1 MNKCPKKNG
10 SVLILAVF
18 AIAIITTLAAG
29 MLQLS
34 YEQIQLMQNQLYA
47 TEAFE
52 ISQAGLNSAFA
63 QIRDDPNW
71 NTGFAASSFAY
82 GSFTVDVNNTDM
94 PAITIRSV
102 GTNNKGYS
110 ARITANCI
118 VADQGPA
125 AIRIAKLT
133 VNK

>member
-1 MNKCPKKNG
+1 M
-10 SVLILAVF
+10 ILAVF

-52 ISQAGLNSAFA
+52 IAQAGLNSALA
-63 QIRDDPNW
+63 QIRDDPSW

-82 GSFTVDVNNTDM
+82 GSFTVDVNNTNL
-94 PAITIRSV
+94 PSIIIRSV

-110 ARITANCI
+110 ARITANC
-118 VADQGPA
+118 VVDDEAQP